1 MKEIDKFYQSLM
13 QDVVAMQSGDEDGN
27 TQEQIFT
34 RICLD
39 MLSDAAETENVSV
52 AYDER
57 DLKKKGQHKING
69 YAISDNYETVDLFIT
84 LYANTTEIR
93 TILKSEID
101 TASRMITNFFR
112 RAVYNDYVNEI
123 AESSEIFEFANT
135 LANYAELRNNLIRVN
150 AFILTNGTYKGELPA
165 SQTICGYNIYYKV
178 IDIEYLY
185 KISEQAGVPI
195 ELDFEDLNGLRYDI
209 PCLAANLNNP
219 EYEAYVAIIPGECL
233 AQLYD
238 CYGARLLEQNVRSF
252 LQFTGK
258 INKGI
263 RETIKN
269 EPHMFLAYNNGIA
282 ATADHVELDETGHF
296 IRHISNLQIVNGGQ
310 TTASIFYTK
319 KKDKADISSILVQVK
334 LSVIKV
340 KDQYAD
346 IVSRISRYANT
357 QNKVND
363 ADFSANNP
371 ALVEIERISRYVFAP
386 ATPINNLQTAW
397 FFERARG
404 QYKTLRAKEGFTKSR
419 QKAFDLKYPKKQ
431 VVTKVELA
439 KYVNAWQ
446 VKYITKN
453 NLQVLAIGP
462 HIVVRG
468 NEKNYA
474 QFIKYNLPDIK
485 HIDAAWFEDAIAKAI
500 LFKAADKRYGTK
512 LSGDHI
518 GELKQVVVPYT
529 LSLLNIITNRKLDL
543 YRIWK
548 NQSISPA
555 LSDFIY
561 DLMKQVNNFIL
572 RESPI
577 SHYIEWAKKAECWL
591 AVQSNKWAYNL
602 DEIRQDFIDEKN
614 PPKRNHKNDV
624 EDEESDKRHKEG
636 IIRAIPFSLWK
647 KIETWGRDTEML
659 QPTLTSLASDIAYKI
674 KNNRKLNDS
683 DISRGYLIYENVWQH
698 NPELL
703 EEADSLAEQ
712 DRAKAEE
719 ASGTSSQRTDGQ
731 DEITLELIQSMVEW
745 DKRRRILEDWKW
757 KAMKDVT
764 DGTKPLTDRMKYAFY
779 FNLQKLK
786 KAGFPN

>member
-386 ATPINNLQTAW
+386 ATPTNNLQTAW

-602 DEIRQDFIDEKN
+602 DEIRQDFIDEKIHPN
-614 PPKRNHKNDV
+614 ATIKMMLKTKSRTND
-624 EDEESDKRHKEG
+624 
-636 IIRAIPFSLWK
+636 IRKASYGPFHSPS
-647 KIETWGRDTEML
+647 GR
-659 QPTLTSLASDIAYKI
+659 
-674 KNNRKLNDS
+674 R
-683 DISRGYLIYENVWQH
+683 
-698 NPELL
+698 
-703 EEADSLAEQ
+703 
-712 DRAKAEE
+712 
-719 ASGTSSQRTDGQ
+719 
-731 DEITLELIQSMVEW
+731 
-745 DKRRRILEDWKW
+745 
-757 KAMKDVT
+757 
-764 DGTKPLTDRMKYAFY
+764 
-779 FNLQKLK
+779 
-786 KAGFPN
+786 

>member
-719 ASGTSSQRTDGQ
+719 ASDTSSQRTDGQ

>member
-13 QDVVAMQSGDEDGN
+13 QDVVVMQSGDEDGN

-84 LYANTTEIR
+84 LYANTSEIR
-93 TILKSEID
+93 TISKSEVD

-150 AFILTNGTYKGELPA
+150 AFILANGTYKGELPA

-319 KKDKADISSILVQVK
+319 KKDKADISNILVQVK

-386 ATPINNLQTAW
+386 ATPTNNLQTAW

-561 DLMKQVNNFIL
+561 DLMKQVNDFIL
-572 RESPI
+572 RKSPI
-577 SHYIEWAKKAECWL
+577 SHYIEWAKKAECWF
-591 AVQSNKWAYNL
+591 AVESNKWDYNL

-624 EDEESDKRHKEG
+624 EDEESDNRHKEG

-712 DRAKAEE
+712 DREKSEE
-719 ASGTSSQRTDGQ
+719 ASSTSSQQADGQ
-731 DEITLELIQSMVEW
+731 DEITLELIRSMVEW

-757 KAMKDVT
+757 KAMKDVA

>member
-93 TILKSEID
+93 TISKNEVD

-386 ATPINNLQTAW
+386 ATPTNNLQTAW

>member
-1 MKEIDKFYQSLM
+1 MKEIEKFYQSLM
-13 QDVVAMQSGDEDGN
+13 QDVVTMQSGDEEGN
-27 TQEQIFT
+27 TREQIFT

-39 MLSDAAETENVSV
+39 LLSDAAETGTGLV

-93 TILKSEID
+93 TISKSEVD

-123 AESSEIFEFANT
+123 AESSEIFEFANR

-371 ALVEIERISRYVFAP
+371 ALVEIERISRYIFAP
-386 ATPINNLQTAW
+386 ATPTNNLQTAW

-624 EDEESDKRHKEG
+624 EDEESDNRHKEG

-659 QPTLTSLASDIAYKI
+659 QPTLTSLAVILHT
-674 KNNRKLNDS
+674 R
-683 DISRGYLIYENVWQH
+683 SR
-698 NPELL
+698 
-703 EEADSLAEQ
+703 
-712 DRAKAEE
+712 
-719 ASGTSSQRTDGQ
+719 
-731 DEITLELIQSMVEW
+731 IT
-745 DKRRRILEDWKW
+745 
-757 KAMKDVT
+757 A
-764 DGTKPLTDRMKYAFY
+764 
-779 FNLQKLK
+779 N
-786 KAGFPN
+786 

>member
-84 LYANTTEIR
+84 LYANTSEIR
-93 TILKSEID
+93 TISKSEVD

-386 ATPINNLQTAW
+386 ATPTNNLQTAW

-561 DLMKQVNNFIL
+561 DLMKQVNDFIL
-572 RESPI
+572 RKSPI
-577 SHYIEWAKKAECWL
+577 SHYIEWAKKAECWF
-591 AVQSNKWAYNL
+591 AVESNKWDYNL

-719 ASGTSSQRTDGQ
+719 ASGSSSQRSDGQ
-731 DEITLELIQSMVEW
+731 DEITLELVLSMVEW
-745 DKRRRILEDWKW
+745 DKHRRILEDWKW
-757 KAMKDVT
+757 KAMKDVA

>member
-84 LYANTTEIR
+84 LYANTSEIR

-371 ALVEIERISRYVFAP
+371 ALVEIERISRYIFAP
-386 ATPINNLQTAW
+386 ATPTNNLQTAW

-624 EDEESDKRHKEG
+624 EDEESDNRHKEG

-712 DRAKAEE
+712 DRAKSEE

-731 DEITLELIQSMVEW
+731 DEITLELIRSMVEW

>member
-93 TILKSEID
+93 TISKNEVD

-386 ATPINNLQTAW
+386 ATPTNNLQTAW

-446 VKYITKN
+446 ETYNGKN
-453 NLQVLAIGP
+453 LAIGP

-474 QFIKYNLPDIK
+474 RFISYTLPDAK
-485 HIDAAWFEDAIAKAI
+485 HIDVAWFEDAIAKAI
-500 LFKAADKRYGTK
+500 LFKTADKRYGTK
-512 LSGDHI
+512 LTGDYI

-529 LSLLNIITNRKLDL
+529 LSLLNIITNGKLDL

-548 NQSISPA
+548 NQSVSPA

-561 DLMKQVNNFIL
+561 DLMKQINGFIL
-572 RESPI
+572 RESSV
-577 SHYIEWAKKAECWL
+577 SHYIEWAKKEECWL
-591 AVQSNKWAYNL
+591 KVRSNRWAYNL

-624 EDEESDKRHKEG
+624 EDEESDNRHKEG

-647 KIETWGRDTEML
+647 KIETWGRDTGML

-719 ASGTSSQRTDGQ
+719 ASDTSSQRTDGQ